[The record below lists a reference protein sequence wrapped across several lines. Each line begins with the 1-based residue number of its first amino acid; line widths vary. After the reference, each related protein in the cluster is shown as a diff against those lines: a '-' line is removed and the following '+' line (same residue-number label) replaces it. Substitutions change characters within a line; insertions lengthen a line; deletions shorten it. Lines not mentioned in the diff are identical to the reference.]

1 MSEPSQATS
10 SALVAQRKV
19 TNRQADQANH
29 ASSASCGP
37 GLLAKFPETRPAT
50 RHQHHL
56 LQGVFGKFSL
66 TRTATHHEHLLSR
79 AFLESVHH
87 PRQPYQQHDLST
99 HCFIL
104 GRTFQRRASSASCAQ
119 SLLERFKFSLI
130 RPTAHHQH
138 RLLPD
143 VRAEC
148 FNRPGRPRIISIICS
163 RGLAAIFPKP
173 SQPRIISI
181 SCSGLFGKVYN
192 FPPSF
197 RKQTHQPR
205 IISLTCSRVF
215 WERLESFQRPGQR
228 RITSIICSKD
238 S

>member
-10 SALVAQRKV
+10 SASVAQRKV

-37 GLLAKFPETRPAT
+37 GLLSKFPETRP
-50 RHQHHL
+50 
-56 LQGVFGKFSL
+56 
-66 TRTATHHEHLLSR
+66 ATHHEHLLSR

-87 PRQPYQQHDLST
+87 PGQPYQQHNLST

-119 SLLERFKFSLI
+119 SLLERFKFSLS

-143 VRAEC
+143 VCAEC
-148 FNRPGRPRIISIICS
+148 FNTPGRPRIISIICS
-163 RGLAAIFPKP
+163 SVFAA
-173 SQPRIISI
+173 
-181 SCSGLFGKVYN
+181 
-192 FPPSF
+192 
-197 RKQTHQPR
+197 
-205 IISLTCSRVF
+205 
-215 WERLESFQRPGQR
+215 
-228 RITSIICSKD
+228 
-238 S
+238 